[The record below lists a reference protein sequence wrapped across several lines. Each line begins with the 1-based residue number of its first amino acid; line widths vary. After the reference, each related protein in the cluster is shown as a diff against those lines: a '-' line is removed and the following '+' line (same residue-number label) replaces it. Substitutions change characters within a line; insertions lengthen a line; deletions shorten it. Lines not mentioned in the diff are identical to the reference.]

1 MSEANSPD
9 RDAVSAQS
17 LNGAWFRRE
26 RERVAIGRK
35 PLAIRLGTEEWR
47 LTTLELR
54 KQDVPTEWLGI
65 LAELGFRIP
74 QRVSE
79 ESPPSAVVPTEIV
92 GVVPDVSVPTPVEIP
107 INTTD
112 MGMAAISESSP
123 PSIPVV
129 DVVAAVADAGIF
141 APSSV
146 GSEHLLVA
154 EISTPASE
162 IPIAVEVPPTEQGI
176 PKSTPADT
184 NMTTSVDT
192 KSSETESARATK
204 NETQWTPLYGR
215 WLRDRREQKGI
226 STSDMERSLGVSTKE
241 INTLERNNIR
251 IPLAWIPTL
260 LKRRVLTVAEA
271 KAAVQ
276 MPRDK
281 SSAMNGA
288 WLRKQR
294 VQRKLKH
301 ADVASKIGIS
311 GKDVEMIEAR
321 KWPLPA
327 EWFPALKELFAP
339 PRGAKAKKP
348 APMPKKAKPPTTAKA
363 DKAAAQTAQKTAPKT
378 AASAAKATP
387 KSTKADAKKQA
398 AASRQDTEPRVAT
411 APVSAAKTAT
421 ARTAHGLTETIVN
434 YRLMLGERAGLSAVE
449 VLAQIAADLQL
460 AGGKDALTYEQLRAV
475 VKVLTAR

>member
-1 MSEANSPD
+1 
-9 RDAVSAQS
+9 
-17 LNGAWFRRE
+17 
-26 RERVAIGRK
+26 
-35 PLAIRLGTEEWR
+35 
-47 LTTLELR
+47 
-54 KQDVPTEWLGI
+54 
-65 LAELGFRIP
+65 
-74 QRVSE
+74 
-79 ESPPSAVVPTEIV
+79 
-92 GVVPDVSVPTPVEIP
+92 
-107 INTTD
+107 
-112 MGMAAISESSP
+112 
-123 PSIPVV
+123 
-129 DVVAAVADAGIF
+129 
-141 APSSV
+141 
-146 GSEHLLVA
+146 
-154 EISTPASE
+154 
-162 IPIAVEVPPTEQGI
+162 
-176 PKSTPADT
+176 
-184 NMTTSVDT
+184 MTTSVDP

-215 WLRDRREQKGI
+215 WLRERREQKGI

-294 VQRKLKH
+294 VQRKLQH
-301 ADVASKIGIS
+301 ADVATKIGVS

-339 PRGAKAKKP
+339 PRGVKAKKP

-387 KSTKADAKKQA
+387 KSTKANPTKQA
-398 AASRQDTEPRVAT
+398 AATRQDTKPRVAT
-411 APVSAAKTAT
+411 SPVSAAKTAT
-421 ARTAHGLTETIVN
+421 ARPAHGLTETIVT

-460 AGGKDALTYEQLRAV
+460 AGGKDAVSYEQLRAAA
-475 VKVLTAR
+475 KVLTAR

>member
-9 RDAVSAQS
+9 RDALSAQL

-92 GVVPDVSVPTPVEIP
+92 GVVPDVSVPNPVETP
-107 INTTD
+107 IDTTD
-112 MGMAAISESSP
+112 AGMAAISESSP

-129 DVVAAVADAGIF
+129 EVVAEVADAGII

-162 IPIAVEVPPTEQGI
+162 IPIAVEVPPAQQGI
-176 PKSTPADT
+176 PESTPADT

-215 WLRDRREQKGI
+215 WLRERREQKGI

-281 SSAMNGA
+281 SSAMNGG

-301 ADVASKIGIS
+301 GDVATKIGVS

-339 PRGAKAKKP
+339 
-348 APMPKKAKPPTTAKA
+348 
-363 DKAAAQTAQKTAPKT
+363 
-378 AASAAKATP
+378 
-387 KSTKADAKKQA
+387 
-398 AASRQDTEPRVAT
+398 RV
-411 APVSAAKTAT
+411 
-421 ARTAHGLTETIVN
+421 G
-434 YRLMLGERAGLSAVE
+434 
-449 VLAQIAADLQL
+449 
-460 AGGKDALTYEQLRAV
+460 
-475 VKVLTAR
+475 